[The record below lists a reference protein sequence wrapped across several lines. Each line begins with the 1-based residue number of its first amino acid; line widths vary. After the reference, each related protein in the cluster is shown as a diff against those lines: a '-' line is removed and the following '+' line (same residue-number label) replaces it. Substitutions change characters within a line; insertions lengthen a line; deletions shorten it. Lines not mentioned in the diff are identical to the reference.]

1 MQSVT
6 PNSRTWPSQRGEKK
20 ARTISVKFGLEPEGD
35 EPERIGGAGLK
46 RRDTL
51 VVRAVVSGT
60 TITNAPIRL
69 MRFASAVPLRRKV
82 FVVAGVI
89 IFIFGYR
96 SATSLNTLNVLSVMG
111 PVVLVIGI
119 VIRRPKPVWPW
130 LSLVAMT
137 ILFAGAVVAR
147 SHYETL
153 GNLTKTRTLIPDL
166 IAIPG
171 YLFLA
176 AGLVGFV
183 IARTRATKH
192 RLGIVYDAVIA
203 SLALFACL
211 YVYLIEPI
219 LARDNSPATVR
230 FVLVCYPA
238 LSMFFVAITIQLA
251 FGSDRKRSAS
261 ERLLLA
267 TMCATFAGDM
277 IDMFGEI
284 GDVTTLWMFVLP
296 YSMAYLC
303 LMACVLDPSMGRLT
317 EPSGE
322 VRPNWSAI
330 RITLVAVAF
339 IVPALLVLQSHN
351 WSIDERITL
360 FAIIIAL
367 TGTAILQIVQA
378 LHAVQKSE
386 VQLKYQALHDGLTGL
401 PNRRYLE
408 EYLRATGGGRR
419 GHTDVAILFLDLDRF
434 KLINDTL
441 GHTQGDLL
449 LIQVAERLQANVRPG
464 DLVARIGGDEFVV
477 VVTDETHDVERTREY
492 ANRIRGCL
500 REPIVIDDAEF
511 FVTASMGLAYKPLLA
526 SIFDTDVLLREADT
540 AMYQAKEAGRDAVA
554 VFDDAMRTQ
563 LEQRVEVEH
572 DLRYAASRG
581 ELHLVYQPI
590 VTMTEHEVV
599 GMEALV
605 RWAHPTLGVL
615 LPARFIPLAE
625 ESDLIS
631 EIGSWVLG
639 EALSQIAIVR
649 AQPGLENLTVAV
661 NLSAI
666 QLHDELLVQRVGR
679 SLSANNLPGSALV
692 LELTESAMMNDLDA
706 AIDALNG
713 LRRLGIKVS
722 IDDFGTEYSSLAY
735 IQRLPVDTLKI
746 DRSFVTPLR
755 RDDTS
760 SESLVAAIVAMARA
774 RNLDT
779 VAEGVE
785 TVEQAERLAELG
797 ADAAQGYL
805 FARPVRADKLL
816 DVIALMSRANV
827 LTGTGGALAPRSA

>member
-1 MQSVT
+1 
-6 PNSRTWPSQRGEKK
+6 
-20 ARTISVKFGLEPEGD
+20 
-35 EPERIGGAGLK
+35 
-46 RRDTL
+46 
-51 VVRAVVSGT
+51 
-60 TITNAPIRL
+60 
-69 MRFASAVPLRRKV
+69 MRFALFVRHAPLRHKLLAIA
-82 FVVAGVI
+82 VVVV
-89 IFIFGYR
+89 FIFGYR
-96 SATSLNTLNVLSVMG
+96 SASSLDTLNVLSVMA
-111 PVVLVIGI
+111 PAVLVIGI

-130 LSLVAMT
+130 LALVAMT

-147 SHYETL
+147 SHYQTL

-203 SLALFACL
+203 SFALFACL
-211 YVYLIEPI
+211 YVYLIDPI
-219 LARDNSPATVR
+219 LAHANSPASVR
-230 FVLVCYPA
+230 FILVYYPA
-238 LSMFFVAITIQLA
+238 NSMFYVAITIQLA
-251 FGSDRKRSAS
+251 FGSDRKRSAA
-261 ERLLLA
+261 EKLLLA

-296 YSMAYLC
+296 YSMAYVA
-303 LMACVLDPSMGRLT
+303 LMGCVLDPSMRLLA
-317 EPSGE
+317 EPSSE
-322 VRPNWSAI
+322 VRPNWSAT

-339 IVPALLVLQSHN
+339 IVPALLVLQSHD
-351 WSIDERITL
+351 WSFVERITL

-378 LHAVQKSE
+378 LRAVQKSE

-419 GHTDVAILFLDLDRF
+419 GHSNVAILFLDLDRF

-449 LIQVAERLQANVRPG
+449 LMQVAERLQANVRPG

-477 VVTDETHDVERTREY
+477 VVTDDAHDIERTRAY
-492 ANRIRGCL
+492 ANHIRGCL

-511 FVTASMGLAYKPLLA
+511 FVTASMGLAFKPLLA
-526 SIFDTDVLLREADT
+526 SMFDTDMLLREADT

-554 VFDDAMRTQ
+554 VFDDSMRTQ

-572 DLRYAASRG
+572 DLRYAAARG

-590 VTMTEHEVV
+590 VTMTDHEVI

-639 EALSQIAIVR
+639 EALRELAVCR
-649 AQPGLENLTVAV
+649 AQPGLGNLTMAV

-679 SLSANNLPGSALV
+679 SLAANNLPGSALV
-692 LELTESAMMNDLDA
+692 LELTESAMMSDLEA
-706 AIDALNG
+706 AIAALNG
-713 LRRLGIKVS
+713 LRRLGVKVS

-774 RNLDT
+774 LSLDT

-785 TVEQAERLAELG
+785 TVEQAERLVELG

-816 DVIALMSRANV
+816 DVIALMSHANV
-827 LTGTGGALAPRSA
+827 LTGSAGALAPRSA